1 MGGAMEKITTIAIA
15 IVGVAILAALVSRR
29 ANTVGVI
36 DSAGNAFSKALGT
49 ALSPVTGGGG
59 VGMNGFT
66 PQF

>member
-36 DSAGNAFSKALGT
+36 DSAGNAFSKSLAT
-49 ALSPVTGGGG
+49 ALSPVTGGGT
-59 VGMNGFT
+59 GMNGFVS
-66 PQF
+66 QF